1 MKIYIKKTMQIPEI
15 PSEVE
20 IEPGTLR
27 TLLDNVLRNSYFAKE
42 VIDGR
47 TGELTLD
54 GLIEVRLNDVPYHS
68 LTEGLN
74 TKLHDGD
81 TLTLSLVLI
90 GGG

>member
-20 IEPGTLR
+20 IEPGMLR
-27 TLLDNVLRNSYFAKE
+27 TLLDNLLRNSYFAKE

-68 LTEGLN
+68 LAEGLD
-74 TKLHDGD
+74 TELHNGD

>member
-1 MKIYIKKTMQIPEI
+1 MKIYIKKTVQIPEI

-20 IEPGTLR
+20 IESGTLGA
-27 TLLDNVLRNSYFAKE
+27 LLNGLLRNSYFAKE
-42 VIDGR
+42 VIDPK
-47 TGELTLD
+47 TGELTID
-54 GLIEVRLNDVPYHS
+54 GLIRVHLNDVACDS
-68 LTEGLN
+68 LSGGLD